1 MEISETWPRCN
12 PPMVGTRAIF
22 WSLFPLASRTRS
34 RTPATVS
41 KTRSGGDSFFVSSS
55 SLERSAAAAAAAAAA
70 SAREGDDFGE
80 SGGILLLSLFF
91 LPATTRKNKESA
103 FLRVFWGKNGCLF
116 ESPFFSKPYTLNK
129 KNRNSSLFHNASK
142 IVKKFLKERKTER
155 RKPTRERAAVSF

>member
-1 MEISETWPRCN
+1 
-12 PPMVGTRAIF
+12 MVGTRAIF

-70 SAREGDDFGE
+70 VSVSAREGDDFGE

-91 LPATTRKNKESA
+91 LPATTRKTKKARFCAFLGGKTVA
-103 FLRVFWGKNGCLF
+103 FLRAL
-116 ESPFFSKPYTLNK
+116 FFSKPYTLNK

>member
-1 MEISETWPRCN
+1 
-12 PPMVGTRAIF
+12 MVGTRAIF

-55 SLERSAAAAAAAAAA
+55 SLERSAAAAAAAVAAA

-103 FLRVFWGKNGCLF
+103 FLRVFWGKTVAFLRAL
-116 ESPFFSKPYTLNK
+116 FFSKPYTLNK